1 MISPKLHLIF
11 LALITATICSCG
23 NNEHINSK
31 LSHADTILNKYPDSS
46 LTIIK
51 SINPTEIIGAATKAK
66 YSLLYSQILD
76 KNYIDIS
83 SDSIIS
89 YAVKYYSKRGTS
101 IQKAKTYYYLGR
113 IYSNAK
119 DVETSIK
126 MLSEAEL
133 YAKQTT
139 DYYLC
144 GLIHNTLANIYFS
157 QGSFNEAIAMYIQS
171 GNYFGKTGNLCKKAN
186 ALAYIGKAYYLKGDD
201 SSSITFYNKA
211 KEIYINKSDTTK
223 ILLINS
229 AIAEKLLN
237 LKNINQAVFTLT
249 NGYNKYNNNK
259 ISERDYPLWAKIY
272 MRQHNYKQAEKYA
285 LYSINKK
292 FATDRIKIGLYSLL
306 YYIELHKNNY
316 KKADEYNNLYL
327 KQKIVIFNEDKA
339 KLIQEIKEKYNKE
352 KLQASYIV
360 LQKEHKYQKI
370 IYGLVISLMLLIS
383 SFIIIKLIAKRKNMQ
398 EKFKREL
405 AESHIYV
412 ESLHNNFSKLENKYK
427 ALNLEIDTN
436 DEKSA
441 AFLKLFE
448 QRLTLMKEIMET
460 AYISEGN
467 PTHFYNKFKEYISDN
482 AKTEDAFGDL
492 QYVVNKKYFGIID
505 YLKNKYPA
513 LTKTDLDFCS
523 MLCFGFSS
531 NAVRLIYGHTN
542 MASVFTKRK
551 KLRDKLNLQTNIQID
566 TFIKNLKKELQKNN
580 TF

>member
-11 LALITATICSCG
+11 LALITAAICSCG

-157 QGSFNEAIAMYIQS
+157 QGSFNEAIAMYKQS

-229 AIAEKLLN
+229 AIADIQDVNKAA
-237 LKNINQAVFTLT
+237 QTLT
-249 NGYNKYNNNK
+249 DGYNMYNNNL
-259 ISERDYPLWAKIY
+259 IPERDYPLWAKIY
-272 MRQHNYKQAEKYA
+272 MRQHNYKQAEKCA

-292 FATDRIKIGLYSLL
+292 FATDRIKIGLYAILRD
-306 YYIELHKNNY
+306 IELYNKN
-316 KKADEYNNLYL
+316 YL
-327 KQKIVIFNEDKA
+327 KAYKYSKQYSKYLISAFNKEKDQR
-339 KLIQEIKEKYNKE
+339 IQEIMEKYNKE
-352 KLQASYIV
+352 KLQVSYIA
-360 LQKEHKYQKI
+360 LEKEHKYQKI
-370 IYGLVISLMLLIS
+370 IYGLVISLMLLIG

-412 ESLHNNFSKLENKYK
+412 ESLHNNFSRLENKYK

-441 AFLKLFE
+441 TFLKLFE

-505 YLKNKYPA
+505 YLKNNYPA

-566 TFIKNLKKELQKNN
+566 TYIKNLKKELQKNN

>member
-11 LALITATICSCG
+11 LALITAAICSCG

-229 AIAEKLLN
+229 AIADIQDVNKAA
-237 LKNINQAVFTLT
+237 QTLT
-249 NGYNKYNNNK
+249 DGYNMYNNNL
-259 ISERDYPLWAKIY
+259 IPERDYPLWAKIY
-272 MRQHNYKQAEKYA
+272 MRQHNYKQAEKCA

-292 FATDRIKIGLYSLL
+292 FATDRIKIGLYAILRD
-306 YYIELHKNNY
+306 IELYNKN
-316 KKADEYNNLYL
+316 YL
-327 KQKIVIFNEDKA
+327 KAYKYSKQYSKYLISAFNKEKDQR
-339 KLIQEIKEKYNKE
+339 IQEIMEKYNKE
-352 KLQASYIV
+352 KLQVSYIA
-360 LQKEHKYQKI
+360 LEKEHKYQKI
-370 IYGLVISLMLLIS
+370 IYGLVISLMLLIG

-412 ESLHNNFSKLENKYK
+412 ESLHNNFSRLENKYK

-441 AFLKLFE
+441 TFLKLFE

-505 YLKNKYPA
+505 YLKNNYPA

-566 TFIKNLKKELQKNN
+566 TYIKNLKKELQKNN